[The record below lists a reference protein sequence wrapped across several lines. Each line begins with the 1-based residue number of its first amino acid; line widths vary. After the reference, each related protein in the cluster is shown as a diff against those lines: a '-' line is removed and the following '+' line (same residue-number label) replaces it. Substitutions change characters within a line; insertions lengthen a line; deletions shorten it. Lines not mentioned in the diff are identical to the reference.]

1 MFMKLTINEA
11 QPINVAISS
20 NEERGEGVQNRSFSR
35 GPASKKR
42 SREEE
47 VEEEEKMIS
56 SHCWRGPIKRTKV
69 SSRKDEDIPSQS
81 RRGPIKRT
89 KGSDCCEL
97 KEVQPIN
104 VAISSNEERGEG
116 VQNRSFS
123 RGPASKKRSREEE
136 VEVSSRKDEDIPSQ
150 SRHCC
155 ELLSNMFMKLTINEA
170 QPINVAISSNEERGE
185 GVQNR
190 SFSRG
195 PASKKRSREEEVE
208 EEEKMIS
215 SHCWRGPIKRTKVS
229 SRKDED
235 IPSQSRRGPIK
246 RTKVSS
252 RKDKEIPSQSRR
264 GPFILETANSSTT
277 KTTLAK
283 KTFRSSGSS
292 NCSLSQGCDCCE
304 LKEVQPINVA
314 ISSNEER
321 GEGVQNRSFSRG
333 PASKKRSREE
343 EVEVSS
349 RKDEDIPSQSRR
361 GPFILETANS
371 STTKTTLARKTF
383 RSSGSSNCSLSQGSD
398 CCELNEAQPIN
409 VAISSNEERGEGVQN
424 RSFSR
429 GPASKKRSRE
439 EEVEEEEMITSHC
452 WRRLIKRTKVSSRK
466 DEDIPSQ
473 SRRGPFILQTANS
486 STTKTTLARK
496 TFRSSGSSNCSL
508 SQGSDCCELKE
519 VQPIN
524 VAISS
529 NEERGEGVQNRS
541 LSSGPASKKRSR
553 EEEVEDEEMI
563 TSHCW
568 RRPIKRPK
576 VSQKRRHSW
585 WGPRKRLM
593 VTFQCS
599 PSINRSREEVT
610 PSRSRRR
617 RTKKQKAGRRRRRRA
632 LKRHSNDSG

>member
-1 MFMKLTINEA
+1 
-11 QPINVAISS
+11 
-20 NEERGEGVQNRSFSR
+20 
-35 GPASKKR
+35 
-42 SREEE
+42 
-47 VEEEEKMIS
+47 MIT
-56 SHCWRGPIKRTKV
+56 SHCRRRLIKRTKV

-81 RRGPIKRT
+81 RRGPFILQTANSSTT
-89 KGSDCCEL
+89 KTTLARKTFRSSGSSNCSLSQGSDCCEL

-150 SRHCC
+150 SR
-155 ELLSNMFMKLTINEA
+155 
-170 QPINVAISSNEERGE
+170 
-185 GVQNR
+185 
-190 SFSRG
+190 
-195 PASKKRSREEEVE
+195 
-208 EEEKMIS
+208 
-215 SHCWRGPIKRTKVS
+215 
-229 SRKDED
+229 
-235 IPSQSRRGPIK
+235 
-246 RTKVSS
+246 
-252 RKDKEIPSQSRR
+252 R
-264 GPFILETANSSTT
+264 GPFILQTANSSTT
-277 KTTLAK
+277 KTTLAR

-292 NCSLSQGCDCCE
+292 NCSLSQGSDCCE

-553 EEEVEDEEMI
+553 EEEVEVSSRKDEDI
-563 TSHCW
+563 
-568 RRPIKRPK
+568 P
-576 VSQKRRHSW
+576 SQ
-585 WGPRKRLM
+585 
-593 VTFQCS
+593 
-599 PSINRSREEVT
+599 
-610 PSRSRRR
+610 SRRFW
-617 RTKKQKAGRRRRRRA
+617 
-632 LKRHSNDSG
+632 